1 MLEARGL
8 TKYYSAITGVR
19 DVNFCVRPGDVLGL
33 LGPNGS
39 GKSTTVG
46 MVTGLLD
53 PSGGSVRLD
62 GSDIHDDLVAY
73 KSRLGYVPEEAQL
86 YAWMSGAEYLTLC
99 ARLRGLP
106 AAVIARR
113 IDTLLSIFDLQS
125 DRDAPMTAY
134 SKGMRQ
140 KILISAALIHNPSV
154 IILDEPCS
162 GLDVGGTL
170 VLRSL
175 VRRLAADGR
184 IIIYSSHVLE
194 MVEQVCSEVLILH
207 EGRVAAQNSVTELRR
222 TLDAKSLEDAFRAL
236 VVRADVDAVAQEIVT
251 AIGH

>member
-19 DVNFCVRPGDVLGL
+19 DVNFRVRPGDVLGL

-62 GSDIHDDLVAY
+62 GHDIHDDLVAY

-86 YAWMSGAEYLTLC
+86 YTWMSGAEYLTLC
-99 ARLRGLP
+99 ARLRGLSE
-106 AAVIARR
+106 AVTARR

-154 IILDEPCS
+154 IVLDEPCS

-175 VRRLAADGR
+175 VRRLAGDGR

-251 AIGH
+251 AIGD

>member
-1 MLEARGL
+1 
-8 TKYYSAITGVR
+8 
-19 DVNFCVRPGDVLGL
+19 
-33 LGPNGS
+33 
-39 GKSTTVG
+39 
-46 MVTGLLD
+46 
-53 PSGGSVRLD
+53 
-62 GSDIHDDLVAY
+62 
-73 KSRLGYVPEEAQL
+73 
-86 YAWMSGAEYLTLC
+86 MSGCEYLTLC
-99 ARLRGLP
+99 ARLRRLP
-106 AAVIARR
+106 AAIIARR

-140 KILISAALIHNPSV
+140 KILVSAALIHNPSV
-154 IILDEPCS
+154 IVLDEPCS

-236 VVRADVDAVAQEIVT
+236 VVRADVDALAQEIVT
-251 AIGH
+251 AIAN

>member
-53 PSGGSVRLD
+53 PSGGSVALD
-62 GSDIHDDLVAY
+62 GRNIHDDLVAY
-73 KSRLGYVPEEAQL
+73 KARLGYVPEEAQL
-86 YAWMSGAEYLTLC
+86 YTWMSGAEYLTLC

-106 AAVIARR
+106 GGIVARR
-113 IDTLLSIFDLQS
+113 IDALLSIFDLQS

-140 KILISAALIHNPSV
+140 KILISAALIHDPSV
-154 IILDEPCS
+154 IVFDEPCS

-175 VRRLAADGR
+175 VRRLAEDGR
-184 IIIYSSHVLE
+184 IILYSSHVLE
-194 MVEQVCSEVLILH
+194 MVEQVCTQVLILH
-207 EGRVAAQNSVTELRR
+207 EGRVAAQNSVSELRR
-222 TLDAKSLEDAFRAL
+222 TLDAASLEDAFRTL
-236 VVRADVDAVAQEIVT
+236 VVRADVDGVAQEILT
-251 AIGH
+251 AIRS

>member
-19 DVNFCVRPGDVLGL
+19 DVNFRVRPGDVLGL

-62 GSDIHDDLVAY
+62 GHDIHDDLVAY
-73 KSRLGYVPEEAQL
+73 KSRLGYVPEESQL
-86 YAWMSGAEYLTLC
+86 YTWMSGAEYLTLC
-99 ARLRGLP
+99 ARLRGLSE
-106 AAVIARR
+106 AVTARR

-154 IILDEPCS
+154 IVLDEPCS

-251 AIGH
+251 AIGA

>member
-1 MLEARGL
+1 
-8 TKYYSAITGVR
+8 
-19 DVNFCVRPGDVLGL
+19 
-33 LGPNGS
+33 
-39 GKSTTVG
+39 
-46 MVTGLLD
+46 
-53 PSGGSVRLD
+53 
-62 GSDIHDDLVAY
+62 
-73 KSRLGYVPEEAQL
+73 
-86 YAWMSGAEYLTLC
+86 
-99 ARLRGLP
+99 
-106 AAVIARR
+106 
-113 IDTLLSIFDLQS
+113 
-125 DRDAPMTAY
+125 
-134 SKGMRQ
+134 MRQ

-154 IILDEPCS
+154 IVLDEPCS

-175 VRRLAADGR
+175 VRRLAGDGR

-251 AIGH
+251 AIGD

>member
-53 PSGGSVRLD
+53 PSGGSVALD
-62 GSDIHDDLVAY
+62 GGDIHDDLVAY
-73 KSRLGYVPEEAQL
+73 KARLGYVPEEAQL
-86 YAWMSGAEYLTLC
+86 YTWMSGAEYLTLC

-106 AAVIARR
+106 VEIVERR
-113 IDTLLSIFDLQS
+113 IDTLFSIFDLQS

-140 KILISAALIHNPSV
+140 KILISAALLHDPTV
-154 IILDEPCS
+154 IVLDEPCS
-162 GLDVGGTL
+162 GLDVGA
-170 VLRSL
+170 RS
-175 VRRLAADGR
+175 
-184 IIIYSSHVLE
+184 SSGAW
-194 MVEQVCSEVLILH
+194 CS
-207 EGRVAAQNSVTELRR
+207 GWRPTGGSSSTAR
-222 TLDAKSLEDAFRAL
+222 TSWRWSNRC
-236 VVRADVDAVAQEIVT
+236 VPRC
-251 AIGH
+251 

>member
-19 DVNFCVRPGDVLGL
+19 DVNFTIARGDVLGL

-53 PSGGSVRLD
+53 PSGGHVTLD
-62 GSDIHDDLVAY
+62 GQDVRDDLVAY
-73 KSRLGYVPEEAQL
+73 KARLGYVPEEAQL
-86 YAWMSGAEYLTLC
+86 YTWMSGAEYLTFC

-106 AAVIARR
+106 SHVTARR
-113 IDTLLSIFDLQS
+113 VDALLGIFGLQS
-125 DRDAPMTAY
+125 DRDAPMAAY

-140 KILISAALIHNPSV
+140 KILISAALLHNPDV
-154 IILDEPCS
+154 IVLDEPCS
-162 GLDVGGTL
+162 GLDVGATL

-175 VRRLAADGR
+175 VGRLAAEGKMVV
-184 IIIYSSHVLE
+184 YSSHVLE
-194 MVEQVCSEVLILH
+194 MVEQVCSQVVILH
-207 EGRVAAQNSVTELRR
+207 EGRVAARNSVSELRR
-222 TLDAKSLEDAFRAL
+222 TLDAASLEDAFRTL
-236 VVRADVDAVAQEIVT
+236 VVRTNVDDVAGEIVSVMR
-251 AIGH
+251 G

>member
-19 DVNFCVRPGDVLGL
+19 DVNFRIRPGDVLGL

-53 PSGGSVRLD
+53 PSGGAVLLD
-62 GSDIHDDLVAY
+62 GHDIHEDLVAY
-73 KSRLGYVPEEAQL
+73 KRRLGYVPEEAQL
-86 YAWMSGAEYLTLC
+86 YTWMSGSEYLTLC
-99 ARLRGLP
+99 ARLRSLP
-106 AAVIARR
+106 SETVDRR
-113 IDTLLSIFDLQS
+113 IDALLTIFDLYS
-125 DRDAPMTAY
+125 DRNAPMTAY

-140 KILISAALIHNPSV
+140 KVLISAALLHDPAV
-154 IILDEPCS
+154 IVFDEPCS
-162 GLDVGGTL
+162 GLDVAGTL
-170 VLRSL
+170 ILRSL
-175 VRRLAADGR
+175 VRRLAAEGR

-222 TLDAKSLEDAFRAL
+222 TLDAASLEDAFRAL
-236 VVRADVDAVAQEIVT
+236 VVRADVDGVAQEIVSV
-251 AIGH
+251 IRR